1 MPLQSDPTAFSI
13 TALLAD
19 QVTLIARHE
28 GVSPGAAALM
38 LRQIMDGHGGRRRLL
53 SMFERER
60 SREPDP
66 AEAAKIAV
74 VHSETAAWLSAMEK
88 RPLREAP

>member
-1 MPLQSDPTAFSI
+1 VPLQSDPAAFSI

-28 GVSPGAAALM
+28 GVSPGAAALL
-38 LRQIMDGHGGRRRLL
+38 LRQCMDGQRGRRRLL
-53 SMFERER
+53 KMFEREWR
-60 SREPDP
+60 READP

-74 VHSETAAWLSAMEK
+74 VHSETAAWLAAMDS
-88 RPLREAP
+88 RPAQALS

>member
-1 MPLQSDPTAFSI
+1 MPLQSDPAAFSI

-53 SMFERER
+53 SMFERELR
-60 SREPDP
+60 READP

-74 VHSETAAWLSAMEK
+74 VHTETAAWLDAMEH
-88 RPLREAP
+88 RPPHAA